1 MEKINENI
9 TFEELLNQ
17 TLKEIKVGQTVTG
30 TVIEITPKNEVFID
44 IGYKADGII
53 PANEYILNAGE
64 TVQEKFKLGDRVTAV
79 IVKLNDGLGNVL
91 LSYNRARREI
101 DQKEFES
108 KVNNNTIFK
117 AIVSEVNEK
126 GLITNFN
133 TIKIFIPLSLSGI
146 NRNEDPHTYKGK
158 EVKFKVIEYNP
169 KTNRIIGSI
178 KQIADEE
185 KKAKLDEFWNN
196 VEVGKMYTGT
206 VTSLSEY
213 VYATTADYI
222 YNQVI
227 ELSKKRK
234 LMELLQKSITEL
246 MEAENIDIFMQDKIK
261 QINKIAEIN
270 EKEQTFVEQVV
281 ETSTEIEK
289 NTLQKPDYTLYTGI
303 TDLDKMIC
311 GLHKQELTII
321 GARPGVGKTT
331 LALQIAEHIA
341 ERGTETAIISLE
353 MSDTQVIQKL
363 ISRRARINSYKMRM
377 GTLETKELEQIGVVS
392 AEIAELPIHLITKAR
407 TIQHIENIARKL
419 KNKNNLGLMIID

>member
-1 MEKINENI
+1 MSDEELEKAMLYYLIYEQEDYVLDETDFAFERNKRIIKAINELKA
-9 TFEELLNQ
+9 EK
-17 TLKEIKVGQTVTG
+17 KEIS
-30 TVIEITPKNEVFID
+30 
-44 IGYKADGII
+44 II
-53 PANEYILNAGE
+53 SLQSKISANNK
-64 TVQEKFKLGDRVTAV
+64 Q
-79 IVKLNDGLGNVL
+79 
-91 LSYNRARREI
+91 
-101 DQKEFES
+101 
-108 KVNNNTIFK
+108 
-117 AIVSEVNEK
+117 
-126 GLITNFN
+126 
-133 TIKIFIPLSLSGI
+133 
-146 NRNEDPHTYKGK
+146 
-158 EVKFKVIEYNP
+158 VIEYLANL
-169 KTNRIIGSI
+169 N
-178 KQIADEE
+178 
-185 KKAKLDEFWNN
+185 
-196 VEVGKMYTGT
+196 
-206 VTSLSEY
+206 EY

-222 YNQVI
+222 YNQII

-234 LMELLQKSITEL
+234 LMELLQKSITEI

-419 KNKNNLGLMIID
+419 KNKNNLGLMIIDYIQLIKNKGKFNSREQEVADITRTLKLLSLELNIPIIGLCQLNRNAARQEPTLADLRESGAIEQDADNILFLYQEAESTETVVDITLKLAKQRAGETGKISLKFNKANSEFREVIRC

>member
-1 MEKINENI
+1 MSDEELEKAMLYYLIYEQEDYVLDETDFAFEKNKKIIKAINELKA
-9 TFEELLNQ
+9 EK
-17 TLKEIKVGQTVTG
+17 KEIS
-30 TVIEITPKNEVFID
+30 
-44 IGYKADGII
+44 II
-53 PANEYILNAGE
+53 SLQSKISANNK
-64 TVQEKFKLGDRVTAV
+64 Q
-79 IVKLNDGLGNVL
+79 
-91 LSYNRARREI
+91 
-101 DQKEFES
+101 
-108 KVNNNTIFK
+108 
-117 AIVSEVNEK
+117 
-126 GLITNFN
+126 
-133 TIKIFIPLSLSGI
+133 
-146 NRNEDPHTYKGK
+146 
-158 EVKFKVIEYNP
+158 VIEY
-169 KTNRIIGSI
+169 
-178 KQIADEE
+178 
-185 KKAKLDEFWNN
+185 L
-196 VEVGKMYTGT
+196 
-206 VTSLSEY
+206 TSLSEY
-213 VYATTADYI
+213 IYATTSDYI

-419 KNKNNLGLMIID
+419 KNKNNLGLIVIDYIQLIKNKGKFNSREQEVADITRTLKLLSLELNIPIVGLCQLNRNAARQEPTLADLRESGAIEQDADNILFLYQEAESTETIVDITLKLAKQRAGEIGKINLKFNKANSEFKGVMRW

>member
-1 MEKINENI
+1 MSDEELEKAMLYYLIYEQEDYVLDETDFAFERNKRIIKAINESKA
-9 TFEELLNQ
+9 EK
-17 TLKEIKVGQTVTG
+17 KEIS
-30 TVIEITPKNEVFID
+30 
-44 IGYKADGII
+44 II
-53 PANEYILNAGE
+53 SLQSRISANNK
-64 TVQEKFKLGDRVTAV
+64 Q
-79 IVKLNDGLGNVL
+79 
-91 LSYNRARREI
+91 
-101 DQKEFES
+101 
-108 KVNNNTIFK
+108 
-117 AIVSEVNEK
+117 
-126 GLITNFN
+126 
-133 TIKIFIPLSLSGI
+133 
-146 NRNEDPHTYKGK
+146 
-158 EVKFKVIEYNP
+158 VIEY
-169 KTNRIIGSI
+169 
-178 KQIADEE
+178 
-185 KKAKLDEFWNN
+185 L
-196 VEVGKMYTGT
+196 
-206 VTSLSEY
+206 TSLSEY

-303 TDLDKMIC
+303 TDLDRMIC

-377 GTLETKELEQIGVVS
+377 GTLETKELEQIGIVS

-419 KNKNNLGLMIID
+419 KNKNNLGLIVIDYIQLIKNKGKFNSREQEVADITRTLKLLSLELNIPIVGLCQLNRNAARQEPTLADLRESGAIEQDADNILFLYQEAESTETVVDITLKLAKQRAGETGKISLKFNKANSEFREVIRC

>member
-1 MEKINENI
+1 MSDEELEKAMLYYLIYEQEDYMLDETDFAFERNKRIIKAINELKA
-9 TFEELLNQ
+9 EK
-17 TLKEIKVGQTVTG
+17 KEIS
-30 TVIEITPKNEVFID
+30 
-44 IGYKADGII
+44 II
-53 PANEYILNAGE
+53 SLQSKISANNK
-64 TVQEKFKLGDRVTAV
+64 Q
-79 IVKLNDGLGNVL
+79 
-91 LSYNRARREI
+91 
-101 DQKEFES
+101 
-108 KVNNNTIFK
+108 
-117 AIVSEVNEK
+117 
-126 GLITNFN
+126 
-133 TIKIFIPLSLSGI
+133 
-146 NRNEDPHTYKGK
+146 
-158 EVKFKVIEYNP
+158 VIEYLANL
-169 KTNRIIGSI
+169 N
-178 KQIADEE
+178 
-185 KKAKLDEFWNN
+185 
-196 VEVGKMYTGT
+196 
-206 VTSLSEY
+206 EY

-222 YNQVI
+222 YNQII

-234 LMELLQKSITEL
+234 LMELLQKSITEI

-377 GTLETKELEQIGVVS
+377 GTLETKELEQIGIVS

-419 KNKNNLGLMIID
+419 KNKNNLGLMIIDYIQLIKNKGKFNSREQEVADITRTLKLLSLELNIPIIGLCQLNRNAARQEPTLADLRESGAIEQDADNILFLYQEAESTETVVDITLKLAKQRAGETGKIDLKFNKANSEFKGVMRW

>member
-1 MEKINENI
+1 MNDEELEKAMLYYLIYEQEDYVLDETDFAFERNKRIIKAINELKA
-9 TFEELLNQ
+9 EK
-17 TLKEIKVGQTVTG
+17 KEIS
-30 TVIEITPKNEVFID
+30 
-44 IGYKADGII
+44 II
-53 PANEYILNAGE
+53 SLQSRISANNK
-64 TVQEKFKLGDRVTAV
+64 Q
-79 IVKLNDGLGNVL
+79 
-91 LSYNRARREI
+91 
-101 DQKEFES
+101 
-108 KVNNNTIFK
+108 
-117 AIVSEVNEK
+117 
-126 GLITNFN
+126 
-133 TIKIFIPLSLSGI
+133 
-146 NRNEDPHTYKGK
+146 
-158 EVKFKVIEYNP
+158 VIEY
-169 KTNRIIGSI
+169 
-178 KQIADEE
+178 
-185 KKAKLDEFWNN
+185 L
-196 VEVGKMYTGT
+196 
-206 VTSLSEY
+206 TSLSEY

-234 LMELLQKSITEL
+234 LMALLQKSITEL

-419 KNKNNLGLMIID
+419 KNKNNLGLMVIDYIQLIKNKGKFNSREQEVADITRTLKLLSLELNIPIIGLCQLNRNAARQEPTLADLRESGAIEQDADNILFLYQEAESTETVVDITLKLAKQRAGETGKISLKFNKANSEFKGVMRW

>member
-1 MEKINENI
+1 MSDEELEKAMLYYLIYEQEDYVLDETDFAFERNKRIIKAINELKA
-9 TFEELLNQ
+9 EK
-17 TLKEIKVGQTVTG
+17 KEIS
-30 TVIEITPKNEVFID
+30 
-44 IGYKADGII
+44 II
-53 PANEYILNAGE
+53 SLQSRISANNK
-64 TVQEKFKLGDRVTAV
+64 Q
-79 IVKLNDGLGNVL
+79 
-91 LSYNRARREI
+91 
-101 DQKEFES
+101 
-108 KVNNNTIFK
+108 
-117 AIVSEVNEK
+117 
-126 GLITNFN
+126 
-133 TIKIFIPLSLSGI
+133 
-146 NRNEDPHTYKGK
+146 
-158 EVKFKVIEYNP
+158 VIEY
-169 KTNRIIGSI
+169 
-178 KQIADEE
+178 
-185 KKAKLDEFWNN
+185 L
-196 VEVGKMYTGT
+196 
-206 VTSLSEY
+206 TSLSEY

-246 MEAENIDIFMQDKIK
+246 MEVENIDIFMQDKIK

-377 GTLETKELEQIGVVS
+377 GTLETKELEQIGIVS

-419 KNKNNLGLMIID
+419 KNKNNLGLMVIDYIQLIKNKGKFNSREQEVADITRTLKLLSLELNIPIIGLCQLNRNAARQEPTLADLRESGAIEQDADNILFLYQEAESTETIVDITLKLAKQRAGEIGKINLKFNKANSEFKGVMRW

>member
-1 MEKINENI
+1 MSDEELEKAMLYYLIYEQEDYVLDETDFAFERNKRIIKAINELKA
-9 TFEELLNQ
+9 EK
-17 TLKEIKVGQTVTG
+17 KEIS
-30 TVIEITPKNEVFID
+30 
-44 IGYKADGII
+44 II
-53 PANEYILNAGE
+53 SLQSRISANNK
-64 TVQEKFKLGDRVTAV
+64 Q
-79 IVKLNDGLGNVL
+79 
-91 LSYNRARREI
+91 
-101 DQKEFES
+101 
-108 KVNNNTIFK
+108 
-117 AIVSEVNEK
+117 
-126 GLITNFN
+126 
-133 TIKIFIPLSLSGI
+133 
-146 NRNEDPHTYKGK
+146 
-158 EVKFKVIEYNP
+158 VIEY
-169 KTNRIIGSI
+169 
-178 KQIADEE
+178 
-185 KKAKLDEFWNN
+185 L
-196 VEVGKMYTGT
+196 
-206 VTSLSEY
+206 TSLSEY

-234 LMELLQKSITEL
+234 LMALLQKSITEL

-419 KNKNNLGLMIID
+419 KNKNNLGLMIIDYIQLIKNKGKFNSREQEVADITRTLKLLSLELNIPIVGLCQLNRNAARQEPTLADLRESGAIEQDADNILFLYQEAESTETVVDITLKLAKQRAGETGKISLKFNKANSEFREVIRC

>member
-1 MEKINENI
+1 MSDEELEKAMLYYLIYEQEDYVLDETDFAFEKNKRIIKAINELKA
-9 TFEELLNQ
+9 EK
-17 TLKEIKVGQTVTG
+17 KEIS
-30 TVIEITPKNEVFID
+30 
-44 IGYKADGII
+44 II
-53 PANEYILNAGE
+53 SLQSKISANNK
-64 TVQEKFKLGDRVTAV
+64 Q
-79 IVKLNDGLGNVL
+79 
-91 LSYNRARREI
+91 
-101 DQKEFES
+101 
-108 KVNNNTIFK
+108 
-117 AIVSEVNEK
+117 
-126 GLITNFN
+126 
-133 TIKIFIPLSLSGI
+133 
-146 NRNEDPHTYKGK
+146 
-158 EVKFKVIEYNP
+158 VIEYLANL
-169 KTNRIIGSI
+169 N
-178 KQIADEE
+178 
-185 KKAKLDEFWNN
+185 
-196 VEVGKMYTGT
+196 
-206 VTSLSEY
+206 EY

-246 MEAENIDIFMQDKIK
+246 MEVENIDIFMQDKIK

-419 KNKNNLGLMIID
+419 KNKNNLGLMVIDYIQLIKNKGKFNSREQEVADITRTLKLLSLELNIPIIGLCQLNRNAARQEPTLADLRESGAIEQDADNILFLYQEAESTETVVDITLKLAKQRAGETGKIDLKFNKANSEFKGVMRW

>member
-1 MEKINENI
+1 MNDEELEKAMLYYLIYEQEDYVLDETDFAFEKNKKIIKAINELKA
-9 TFEELLNQ
+9 EK
-17 TLKEIKVGQTVTG
+17 KEIS
-30 TVIEITPKNEVFID
+30 
-44 IGYKADGII
+44 II
-53 PANEYILNAGE
+53 SLQSRISANNK
-64 TVQEKFKLGDRVTAV
+64 Q
-79 IVKLNDGLGNVL
+79 
-91 LSYNRARREI
+91 
-101 DQKEFES
+101 
-108 KVNNNTIFK
+108 
-117 AIVSEVNEK
+117 
-126 GLITNFN
+126 
-133 TIKIFIPLSLSGI
+133 
-146 NRNEDPHTYKGK
+146 
-158 EVKFKVIEYNP
+158 VIEY
-169 KTNRIIGSI
+169 
-178 KQIADEE
+178 
-185 KKAKLDEFWNN
+185 L
-196 VEVGKMYTGT
+196 
-206 VTSLSEY
+206 TSLSEY

-246 MEAENIDIFMQDKIK
+246 MEAENIDIFMQDKKK

-377 GTLETKELEQIGVVS
+377 GTLETKELEQIGIVS

-419 KNKNNLGLMIID
+419 KNKNNLGLMVIDYIQLIKNKGKFNSREQEVADITRTLKLLSLELNIPIIGLCQLNRNAARQEPTLADLRESGAIEQDADNILFLYQEAESIETIVDITLKLAKQRAGEIGKINLKFNKANSEFKGVMRW

>member
-1 MEKINENI
+1 MNDEELEKAMLYYLIYEQEDYVLDETDFAFEKNKKIIKAINELKA
-9 TFEELLNQ
+9 EK
-17 TLKEIKVGQTVTG
+17 KEIS
-30 TVIEITPKNEVFID
+30 
-44 IGYKADGII
+44 II
-53 PANEYILNAGE
+53 SLQSRISANNK
-64 TVQEKFKLGDRVTAV
+64 Q
-79 IVKLNDGLGNVL
+79 
-91 LSYNRARREI
+91 
-101 DQKEFES
+101 
-108 KVNNNTIFK
+108 
-117 AIVSEVNEK
+117 
-126 GLITNFN
+126 
-133 TIKIFIPLSLSGI
+133 
-146 NRNEDPHTYKGK
+146 
-158 EVKFKVIEYNP
+158 VIEY
-169 KTNRIIGSI
+169 
-178 KQIADEE
+178 
-185 KKAKLDEFWNN
+185 L
-196 VEVGKMYTGT
+196 
-206 VTSLSEY
+206 TSLSEY

-246 MEAENIDIFMQDKIK
+246 MEVENIDIFMQDKIK
-261 QINKIAEIN
+261 QINKIAEID

-377 GTLETKELEQIGVVS
+377 GTLETKELEQVGIVS
-392 AEIAELPIHLITKAR
+392 AKIAELPIHLITKAR

-419 KNKNNLGLMIID
+419 KNKNNLGLMVIDYIQLIKNKGKFNSREQEVADITRTLKLLSLELNIPIVGLCQLNRNAARQEPTLADLRESGAIEQDADNILFLYQEAESTETIVDITLKLAKQRAGEIGKINLKFNKANSEFKGVMRW

>member
-1 MEKINENI
+1 MSDEELEKAMLYYLIYEQEDYVLDETDFAFERNKRIIKAINELKA
-9 TFEELLNQ
+9 EK
-17 TLKEIKVGQTVTG
+17 KEIS
-30 TVIEITPKNEVFID
+30 
-44 IGYKADGII
+44 II
-53 PANEYILNAGE
+53 SLQSRISANNK
-64 TVQEKFKLGDRVTAV
+64 Q
-79 IVKLNDGLGNVL
+79 
-91 LSYNRARREI
+91 
-101 DQKEFES
+101 
-108 KVNNNTIFK
+108 
-117 AIVSEVNEK
+117 
-126 GLITNFN
+126 
-133 TIKIFIPLSLSGI
+133 
-146 NRNEDPHTYKGK
+146 
-158 EVKFKVIEYNP
+158 VIEY
-169 KTNRIIGSI
+169 
-178 KQIADEE
+178 
-185 KKAKLDEFWNN
+185 L
-196 VEVGKMYTGT
+196 
-206 VTSLSEY
+206 TSLNEY

-377 GTLETKELEQIGVVS
+377 GTLETKELEQIGIVS

-419 KNKNNLGLMIID
+419 KNKNNLGLMVIDYIQLIKNKGKFNSREQEVADITRTLKLLSLELNIPIVGLCQLNRNAARQEPTLADLRESGAIEQDADNILFLYQEAESTETVVDITLKLAKQRAGETGKIDLKFNKANSEFKGVMRW

>member
-1 MEKINENI
+1 MNDEELEKVMLYYLIYEQEDYVLDETDFAFERNKRIIKAINELKA
-9 TFEELLNQ
+9 EK
-17 TLKEIKVGQTVTG
+17 KEIS
-30 TVIEITPKNEVFID
+30 
-44 IGYKADGII
+44 II
-53 PANEYILNAGE
+53 SLQSRISANNK
-64 TVQEKFKLGDRVTAV
+64 Q
-79 IVKLNDGLGNVL
+79 
-91 LSYNRARREI
+91 
-101 DQKEFES
+101 
-108 KVNNNTIFK
+108 
-117 AIVSEVNEK
+117 
-126 GLITNFN
+126 
-133 TIKIFIPLSLSGI
+133 
-146 NRNEDPHTYKGK
+146 
-158 EVKFKVIEYNP
+158 VIEY
-169 KTNRIIGSI
+169 
-178 KQIADEE
+178 
-185 KKAKLDEFWNN
+185 L
-196 VEVGKMYTGT
+196 
-206 VTSLSEY
+206 TSLSEY

-222 YNQVI
+222 YNQII

-289 NTLQKPDYTLYTGI
+289 NTLQKPDYALYTGI

-392 AEIAELPIHLITKAR
+392 AEIAELPIHLVTKAR

-419 KNKNNLGLMIID
+419 KNKNNLGLMVIDYIQLIKNKGKFNSREQEVADITRTLKLLSLELNIPIVGLCQLNRNAARQEPTLADLRESGAIEQDADNILFLYQEAESTETVVDITLKLAKQRAGETGKISLKFNKANSEFREVIRC

>member
-1 MEKINENI
+1 MNDEELEKAMLYYLIYEQEDYVLDETDFAFEKNKKIIKAINELKA
-9 TFEELLNQ
+9 EK
-17 TLKEIKVGQTVTG
+17 KEIS
-30 TVIEITPKNEVFID
+30 
-44 IGYKADGII
+44 II
-53 PANEYILNAGE
+53 SLQSKISANNK
-64 TVQEKFKLGDRVTAV
+64 Q
-79 IVKLNDGLGNVL
+79 
-91 LSYNRARREI
+91 
-101 DQKEFES
+101 
-108 KVNNNTIFK
+108 
-117 AIVSEVNEK
+117 
-126 GLITNFN
+126 
-133 TIKIFIPLSLSGI
+133 
-146 NRNEDPHTYKGK
+146 
-158 EVKFKVIEYNP
+158 VIEY
-169 KTNRIIGSI
+169 
-178 KQIADEE
+178 
-185 KKAKLDEFWNN
+185 L
-196 VEVGKMYTGT
+196 
-206 VTSLSEY
+206 TSLSEY

-377 GTLETKELEQIGVVS
+377 GTLETKELEQIGIVS

-419 KNKNNLGLMIID
+419 KNKNNLGLMVIDYIQLIKNKGKFNSREQEVADITRTLKLLSLELNIPIVGLCQLNRNAARQEPTLADLRESGAIEQDADNILFLYQEAESTETIVDITLKLAKQRAGEIGKINLKFNKANSEFKGVMRW

>member
-1 MEKINENI
+1 MSDEELEKAMLYYLIYEQEDYVLDETDFAFERNKRIIKAINELKA
-9 TFEELLNQ
+9 EK
-17 TLKEIKVGQTVTG
+17 KEIS
-30 TVIEITPKNEVFID
+30 
-44 IGYKADGII
+44 II
-53 PANEYILNAGE
+53 SLQSRISANNK
-64 TVQEKFKLGDRVTAV
+64 Q
-79 IVKLNDGLGNVL
+79 
-91 LSYNRARREI
+91 
-101 DQKEFES
+101 
-108 KVNNNTIFK
+108 
-117 AIVSEVNEK
+117 
-126 GLITNFN
+126 
-133 TIKIFIPLSLSGI
+133 
-146 NRNEDPHTYKGK
+146 
-158 EVKFKVIEYNP
+158 VIEY
-169 KTNRIIGSI
+169 
-178 KQIADEE
+178 
-185 KKAKLDEFWNN
+185 L
-196 VEVGKMYTGT
+196 
-206 VTSLSEY
+206 TSLSEY

-246 MEAENIDIFMQDKIK
+246 MEVENIDIFMQDKIK
-261 QINKIAEIN
+261 QINKIAEID

-419 KNKNNLGLMIID
+419 KNKNNLGLMVIDYIQLIKNKGKFNSREQEVADITRTLKLLSLELNIPIIGLCQLNRNAARQEPTLADLRESGAIEQDADNILFLYQEAESTETVVDITLKLAKQRAGETGKISLKFNKANSEFREVIRC

>member
-1 MEKINENI
+1 MSDEELEKAMLYYLIYEQENYVLDETDFAFERNKRIIKAINELKA
-9 TFEELLNQ
+9 EK
-17 TLKEIKVGQTVTG
+17 KEIS
-30 TVIEITPKNEVFID
+30 
-44 IGYKADGII
+44 II
-53 PANEYILNAGE
+53 SLQSKISANNK
-64 TVQEKFKLGDRVTAV
+64 Q
-79 IVKLNDGLGNVL
+79 
-91 LSYNRARREI
+91 
-101 DQKEFES
+101 
-108 KVNNNTIFK
+108 
-117 AIVSEVNEK
+117 
-126 GLITNFN
+126 
-133 TIKIFIPLSLSGI
+133 
-146 NRNEDPHTYKGK
+146 
-158 EVKFKVIEYNP
+158 VIEYLANL
-169 KTNRIIGSI
+169 N
-178 KQIADEE
+178 
-185 KKAKLDEFWNN
+185 
-196 VEVGKMYTGT
+196 
-206 VTSLSEY
+206 EY

-222 YNQVI
+222 YNQII

-234 LMELLQKSITEL
+234 LMELLQKSITEI

-419 KNKNNLGLMIID
+419 KNKNNLGLMVIDYIQLIKNKGKFNSREQEVADITRTLKLLSLELNIPIIGLCQLNRNAARQEPTLADLRESGAIEQDADNILFLYQEAESTETVVDITLKLAKQRAGETGKISLKFNKANSEFREVIRC

>member
-1 MEKINENI
+1 MSDEELEKAMLYYLIYEQEDYVLDETDFAFERNKRIIKAINELKA
-9 TFEELLNQ
+9 EK
-17 TLKEIKVGQTVTG
+17 KEIS
-30 TVIEITPKNEVFID
+30 
-44 IGYKADGII
+44 II
-53 PANEYILNAGE
+53 SLQSKISANNK
-64 TVQEKFKLGDRVTAV
+64 Q
-79 IVKLNDGLGNVL
+79 
-91 LSYNRARREI
+91 
-101 DQKEFES
+101 
-108 KVNNNTIFK
+108 
-117 AIVSEVNEK
+117 
-126 GLITNFN
+126 
-133 TIKIFIPLSLSGI
+133 
-146 NRNEDPHTYKGK
+146 
-158 EVKFKVIEYNP
+158 VIEY
-169 KTNRIIGSI
+169 
-178 KQIADEE
+178 
-185 KKAKLDEFWNN
+185 L
-196 VEVGKMYTGT
+196 
-206 VTSLSEY
+206 TSLSEY

-377 GTLETKELEQIGVVS
+377 GTLETKELEQIGIVS
-392 AEIAELPIHLITKAR
+392 AEIAELPIHLVTKAR

-419 KNKNNLGLMIID
+419 KNKNNLGLMIIDYIQLIKNKGKFNSREQEVADITRTLKLLSLELNIPIVGLCQLNRNAARQEPTLADLRESGAIEQDADNILFLYQEAESTETVVDITLKLAKQRAGETGKINLKFNKANSEFREVIRC

>member
-1 MEKINENI
+1 MSDEELEKAMLYYLIYEQEDYVLDETDFAFERNKRIIKAINELKA
-9 TFEELLNQ
+9 EK
-17 TLKEIKVGQTVTG
+17 KEIS
-30 TVIEITPKNEVFID
+30 
-44 IGYKADGII
+44 II
-53 PANEYILNAGE
+53 SLQSRISANNK
-64 TVQEKFKLGDRVTAV
+64 Q
-79 IVKLNDGLGNVL
+79 
-91 LSYNRARREI
+91 
-101 DQKEFES
+101 
-108 KVNNNTIFK
+108 
-117 AIVSEVNEK
+117 
-126 GLITNFN
+126 
-133 TIKIFIPLSLSGI
+133 
-146 NRNEDPHTYKGK
+146 
-158 EVKFKVIEYNP
+158 VIEY
-169 KTNRIIGSI
+169 
-178 KQIADEE
+178 
-185 KKAKLDEFWNN
+185 L
-196 VEVGKMYTGT
+196 
-206 VTSLSEY
+206 TSLSEY
-213 VYATTADYI
+213 VYATTVDYI

-377 GTLETKELEQIGVVS
+377 GTLETKELEQIGIVS

-419 KNKNNLGLMIID
+419 KNKNNLGLMIIDYIQLIKNKGKFNSREQEVADITRTLKLLSLELNIPIVGLCQLNRNAARQEPTLADLRESGAIEQDADNILFLYQEAESTETVVDITLKLAKQRAGETGKISLKFNKANSEFREVIRC

>member
-1 MEKINENI
+1 MNDEELEKAMLYYLIYEQEDYVLDETDFAFEKNKKIIKAINELKA
-9 TFEELLNQ
+9 EK
-17 TLKEIKVGQTVTG
+17 KEIS
-30 TVIEITPKNEVFID
+30 
-44 IGYKADGII
+44 II
-53 PANEYILNAGE
+53 SLQSRISANNK
-64 TVQEKFKLGDRVTAV
+64 Q
-79 IVKLNDGLGNVL
+79 
-91 LSYNRARREI
+91 
-101 DQKEFES
+101 
-108 KVNNNTIFK
+108 
-117 AIVSEVNEK
+117 
-126 GLITNFN
+126 
-133 TIKIFIPLSLSGI
+133 
-146 NRNEDPHTYKGK
+146 
-158 EVKFKVIEYNP
+158 VIEY
-169 KTNRIIGSI
+169 
-178 KQIADEE
+178 
-185 KKAKLDEFWNN
+185 L
-196 VEVGKMYTGT
+196 
-206 VTSLSEY
+206 TSLSEY

-363 ISRRARINSYKMRM
+363 TSRRARINSYKMRM
-377 GTLETKELEQIGVVS
+377 GTLETKELEQIGIVS

-419 KNKNNLGLMIID
+419 KNKNNLGLMVIDYIQLIKNKGKFNSREQEVADITRTLKLLSLELNIPIIGLCQLNRNAARQEPTLADLRESGAIEQDADNILFLYQEAESTETIVDITLKLAKQRAGEIGKINLKFNKANSEFKGVMRW

>member
-1 MEKINENI
+1 MSDEELEKAMLYYLIYEQEDYVLDETDFAFERNKRIIKAINELKA
-9 TFEELLNQ
+9 EK
-17 TLKEIKVGQTVTG
+17 KEIS
-30 TVIEITPKNEVFID
+30 
-44 IGYKADGII
+44 II
-53 PANEYILNAGE
+53 SLQSRISANNK
-64 TVQEKFKLGDRVTAV
+64 Q
-79 IVKLNDGLGNVL
+79 
-91 LSYNRARREI
+91 
-101 DQKEFES
+101 
-108 KVNNNTIFK
+108 
-117 AIVSEVNEK
+117 
-126 GLITNFN
+126 
-133 TIKIFIPLSLSGI
+133 
-146 NRNEDPHTYKGK
+146 
-158 EVKFKVIEYNP
+158 VIEY
-169 KTNRIIGSI
+169 
-178 KQIADEE
+178 
-185 KKAKLDEFWNN
+185 L
-196 VEVGKMYTGT
+196 
-206 VTSLSEY
+206 TSLSEY

-234 LMELLQKSITEL
+234 LMALLQKSITEL
-246 MEAENIDIFMQDKIK
+246 METENIDIFMQDKIK

-311 GLHKQELTII
+311 GLHRQELTII

-377 GTLETKELEQIGVVS
+377 GTLETKELEQVGIVS

-419 KNKNNLGLMIID
+419 KNKNNLGLMVIDYIQLIKNKGKFNSREQEVADITRTLKLLSLELNIPIVGLCQLNRNAARQEPTLADLRESGAIEQDADNILFLYQEAESTETVVDITLKLAKQRAGETGKIDLKFNKANSEFKGVMRW

>member
-1 MEKINENI
+1 MSDEELEKAMLYYLIYEQEDYVLDETDFAFERNKRIIKAINELKA
-9 TFEELLNQ
+9 EK
-17 TLKEIKVGQTVTG
+17 KEIS
-30 TVIEITPKNEVFID
+30 
-44 IGYKADGII
+44 II
-53 PANEYILNAGE
+53 SLQSRISANNK
-64 TVQEKFKLGDRVTAV
+64 Q
-79 IVKLNDGLGNVL
+79 
-91 LSYNRARREI
+91 
-101 DQKEFES
+101 
-108 KVNNNTIFK
+108 
-117 AIVSEVNEK
+117 
-126 GLITNFN
+126 
-133 TIKIFIPLSLSGI
+133 
-146 NRNEDPHTYKGK
+146 
-158 EVKFKVIEYNP
+158 VIEY
-169 KTNRIIGSI
+169 
-178 KQIADEE
+178 
-185 KKAKLDEFWNN
+185 L
-196 VEVGKMYTGT
+196 
-206 VTSLSEY
+206 TSLSEY

-222 YNQVI
+222 YNQII

-392 AEIAELPIHLITKAR
+392 AEIAELPIHLVTKAR

-419 KNKNNLGLMIID
+419 KNKNNLGLIVIDYIQLIKNKGKFNSREQEVADITRTLKLLSLELNIPIVGLCQLNRNAARQEPTLADLRESGAIEQDADNILFLYQEAESTETVVDITLKLAKQRAGETGKISLKFNKANSEFREVIRC

>member
-1 MEKINENI
+1 MSDEELEKAMLYYLIYEQEDYVLDETDFAFERNKRIIKAINELKA
-9 TFEELLNQ
+9 EK
-17 TLKEIKVGQTVTG
+17 KEIS
-30 TVIEITPKNEVFID
+30 
-44 IGYKADGII
+44 II
-53 PANEYILNAGE
+53 SLQSRISANNK
-64 TVQEKFKLGDRVTAV
+64 Q
-79 IVKLNDGLGNVL
+79 
-91 LSYNRARREI
+91 
-101 DQKEFES
+101 
-108 KVNNNTIFK
+108 
-117 AIVSEVNEK
+117 
-126 GLITNFN
+126 
-133 TIKIFIPLSLSGI
+133 
-146 NRNEDPHTYKGK
+146 
-158 EVKFKVIEYNP
+158 VIEY
-169 KTNRIIGSI
+169 
-178 KQIADEE
+178 
-185 KKAKLDEFWNN
+185 L
-196 VEVGKMYTGT
+196 
-206 VTSLSEY
+206 TSLSEY

-419 KNKNNLGLMIID
+419 KNKNNLGLMVIDYIQLIKNKGKFNSREQEVADITRTLKLLSLELNIPIIGLCQLNRNAARQEPTLADLRESGAIEQDADNILFLYQEAESTETVVDITLKLAKQRAGETGKISLKFNKANSEFREVIRC

>member
-1 MEKINENI
+1 MSDEELEKAMLYYLIYEQEDYVLDETDFAFERNKRIIKAINELKA
-9 TFEELLNQ
+9 EK
-17 TLKEIKVGQTVTG
+17 KEIS
-30 TVIEITPKNEVFID
+30 
-44 IGYKADGII
+44 II
-53 PANEYILNAGE
+53 SLQSRISANNK
-64 TVQEKFKLGDRVTAV
+64 Q
-79 IVKLNDGLGNVL
+79 
-91 LSYNRARREI
+91 
-101 DQKEFES
+101 
-108 KVNNNTIFK
+108 
-117 AIVSEVNEK
+117 
-126 GLITNFN
+126 
-133 TIKIFIPLSLSGI
+133 
-146 NRNEDPHTYKGK
+146 
-158 EVKFKVIEYNP
+158 VIEY
-169 KTNRIIGSI
+169 
-178 KQIADEE
+178 
-185 KKAKLDEFWNN
+185 L
-196 VEVGKMYTGT
+196 
-206 VTSLSEY
+206 TSLSEY

-311 GLHKQELTII
+311 GLHRQELTVI

-377 GTLETKELEQIGVVS
+377 GTLETKELEQIGIVS

-419 KNKNNLGLMIID
+419 KNKNNLGLMVIDYIQLIKNKGKFNSREQEVADITRTLKLLSLELNIPIIGLCQLNRNAARQEPTLADLRESGAIEQDADNILFLYQEAESTETVVDITLKLAKQRAGETGKISLKFNKANSEFREVIRC

>member
-1 MEKINENI
+1 MSDEELEKAMLYYLIYEQEDYVLDETDFAFERNKRIIKAINELKA
-9 TFEELLNQ
+9 EK
-17 TLKEIKVGQTVTG
+17 KEIS
-30 TVIEITPKNEVFID
+30 
-44 IGYKADGII
+44 II
-53 PANEYILNAGE
+53 SLQSKISANNK
-64 TVQEKFKLGDRVTAV
+64 Q
-79 IVKLNDGLGNVL
+79 
-91 LSYNRARREI
+91 
-101 DQKEFES
+101 
-108 KVNNNTIFK
+108 
-117 AIVSEVNEK
+117 
-126 GLITNFN
+126 
-133 TIKIFIPLSLSGI
+133 
-146 NRNEDPHTYKGK
+146 
-158 EVKFKVIEYNP
+158 VIEY
-169 KTNRIIGSI
+169 
-178 KQIADEE
+178 
-185 KKAKLDEFWNN
+185 L
-196 VEVGKMYTGT
+196 
-206 VTSLSEY
+206 TSLSEY

-261 QINKIAEIN
+261 QINKIEEIN

-419 KNKNNLGLMIID
+419 KNKNNLGLMIIDYIQLIKNKGKFNSREQEVADITRTLKLLSLELNIPIVGLCQLNRNAARQEPTLADLRESGAIEQDADNILFLYQEAESTETVVDITLKLAKQRAGETGKISLKFNKANSEFREVIRC